1 MEHTLQ
7 VLLRKSRE
15 ILSGH
20 FVGELNIWLRLHIMQ
35 PWTSLILALAS
46 VAFNHRFPHLRPD
59 HMKFPELSKVRT
71 AKVEV
76 VKFKVCSL
84 TMTSK

>member
-1 MEHTLQ
+1 M
-7 VLLRKSRE
+7 R
-15 ILSGH
+15 
-20 FVGELNIWLRLHIMQ
+20 
-35 PWTSLILALAS
+35 PWTPLVCALAS
-46 VAFNHRFPHLRPD
+46 VAFNHRFLHLRPD
-59 HMKFPELSKVRT
+59 HIKFPELSKVRL